1 MERSTRYV
9 ACLLLG
15 VAFAAAM
22 SRSGATSDA
31 TWGAGLASMDALQR
45 WTGVVANRCPA
56 PHHRDAGSNMAKRI
70 G

>member
-9 ACLLLG
+9 ACLVLG

-22 SRSGATSDA
+22 SRAGAAPVA
-31 TWGAGLASMDALQR
+31 TGITGLASMDALQL
-45 WTGVVANRCPA
+45 WAGVAANRCPA